1 MIVVQNDQ
9 TWCQQEIHAK
19 GNMWY
24 LKSQRLRPRAN
35 LYQHTQYYHWRYKA
49 VLPTVLQFRLI
60 GKLLEVLQNILQALA
75 LCSPTWPPPAL
86 PPPRQVLDAHV
97 ALSRSQGKNG
107 I

>member
-1 MIVVQNDQ
+1 
-9 TWCQQEIHAK
+9 
-19 GNMWY
+19 MWY

-35 LYQHTQYYHWRYKA
+35 LYQHTQYYHWRHKA

-60 GKLLEVLQNILQALA
+60 GKLLEVLQNIFQALA

-86 PPPRQVLDAHV
+86 PPPRQVLDAYV